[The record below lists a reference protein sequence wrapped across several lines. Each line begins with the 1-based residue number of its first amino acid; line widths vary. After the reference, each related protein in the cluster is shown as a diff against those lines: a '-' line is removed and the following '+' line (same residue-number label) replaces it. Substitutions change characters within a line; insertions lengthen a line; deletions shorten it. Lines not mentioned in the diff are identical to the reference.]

1 MRALY
6 TWGCAAAI
14 WLVASLTASAQTLS
28 VGMSGS
34 EVTSLQNDLVA
45 AGYLARTVDG
55 DYGSTTKEAVA
66 LFQKAKGLPVT
77 GRADDST
84 RAAIERAAGAGYRP
98 GGGVVYAEGNRGS
111 VISDMQVRLQA
122 AGYLKGG
129 IDGVYGEDT
138 TNAVRAFQKAKGIP
152 VSGAIDE
159 MTYSALRNV
168 DASSAPSASYE
179 ESGEGESSSAGS
191 SSLYSIGDS
200 GSDVSS
206 IQRKLKKMGYLDG
219 AVDGIYGGDTASAV
233 KAFQS
238 DEGLSATGMVN
249 RDTLSRITSEYAAQS
264 GETVLSL
271 GDSGKK
277 VIRLQNKLLLHGY
290 NPGSVDGVY
299 GEGTAEAVRQLQA
312 EENLARTGIADG
324 DVWDRLDSAPRFTG
338 NYKKVFH
345 MEATAY
351 TPNDGDGRGR
361 TAMGGYAGKGHA
373 AVDPNIIPLG
383 SEVYIEGYGYA
394 ICDDIGGAI
403 RGNIIDVGVDNYD
416 QAYKWGMKPKV
427 NVYLV
432 R

>member
-111 VISDMQVRLQA
+111 MISDMQVRLQA

-249 RDTLSRITSEYAAQS
+249 GDTLSRITSEYAAQS

-290 NPGSVDGVY
+290 NPGSVDGIY
-299 GEGTAEAVRQLQA
+299 GEGTAEAVRQLQS

-324 DVWDRLDSAPRFTG
+324 DVWDRLDNAPLFTG

-403 RGNIIDVGVDNYD
+403 HGNIIDVGVDNYD
-416 QAYKWGMKPKV
+416 QAYKWGIKPKV
-427 NVYLV
+427 NVYLI

>member
-14 WLVASLTASAQTLS
+14 WLVASMTVSAETLT

-66 LFQKAKGLPVT
+66 LFQKVKGLPVT
-77 GRADDST
+77 GKADDST
-84 RAAIERAAGAGYRP
+84 RAAIERAAGQGYRP

-111 VISDMQVRLQA
+111 MISDMQVRLQA

-129 IDGVYGEDT
+129 IDGVYGDDT
-138 TNAVRAFQKAKGIP
+138 TRAVRNFQKDKGIP
-152 VSGAIDE
+152 VSGVIDE
-159 MTYSALRNV
+159 MTYAALRNV
-168 DASSAPSASYE
+168 DGSSAPAPAA
-179 ESGEGESSSAGS
+179 SSSSEETAAGGS
-191 SSLYSIGDS
+191 MYSIGDS
-200 GSDVSS
+200 GAEVTS

-219 AVDGIYGGDTASAV
+219 GVDGIYGGDTSSAV
-233 KAFQS
+233 KAFQR
-238 DEGLSATGMVN
+238 DQGLSATGMVDG
-249 RDTLSRITSEYAAQS
+249 DTLSTLTSAYASYS
-264 GETVLSL
+264 GESVLEP
-271 GDSGKK
+271 GDSGSK
-277 VIRLQNKLLLHGY
+277 VIKLQNKLLLHGY
-290 NPGSVDGVY
+290 NPGSVDGIY
-299 GEGTAEAVRQLQA
+299 GAGTEEAVKEFQA
-312 EENLARTGIADG
+312 EQNLAMTGIADS
-324 DVWDRLDSAPRFTG
+324 DVWDRLDSAPGFTG
-338 NYKKVFH
+338 DYKRVYH
-345 MEATAY
+345 MKATAY
-351 TPNDGDGRGR
+351 TPCPWDGDGRGR

-403 RGNIIDVGVDNYD
+403 HGNIIDVGVDNYD
-416 QAYKWGMKPKV
+416 QAVKWGMKPTV
-427 NVYLV
+427 NVYLI

>member
-14 WLVASLTASAQTLS
+14 WLVASLTASAQTLT

-66 LFQKAKGLPVT
+66 LFQKAKRLPVT
-77 GRADDST
+77 GRADDDT

-111 VISDMQVRLQA
+111 MISDMQVRLQA
-122 AGYLKGG
+122 VGYLKGG

-168 DASSAPSASYE
+168 DSSSASYE
-179 ESGEGESSSAGS
+179 SSGGEEGSSASRGA
-191 SSLYSIGDS
+191 SLYIIGDS
-200 GSDVSS
+200 GSEVPS

-219 AVDGIYGGDTASAV
+219 SVDGIYGGDTASAV
-233 KAFQS
+233 KAFQD
-238 DEGLSATGMVN
+238 DEGLSSTGMVDG
-249 RDTLSRITSEYAAQS
+249 DTLARITSEYAAQS
-264 GETVLSL
+264 GETVLSP

-299 GEGTAEAVRQLQA
+299 GEGTAEAVRWLQA

-324 DVWDRLDSAPRFTG
+324 DVWDRLDSAPRFTV

-403 RGNIIDVGVDNYD
+403 HGNIIDVGVDNYD

-427 NVYLV
+427 NVYLI

>member
-6 TWGCAAAI
+6 TWGYAAAI
-14 WLVASLTASAQTLS
+14 WLVASLTASAQTLT

-77 GRADDST
+77 GRADDDT

-111 VISDMQVRLQA
+111 MISDMQVRLQA

-129 IDGVYGEDT
+129 IDGVYGADT
-138 TNAVRAFQKAKGIP
+138 TNAVKAFQKAKGIP

-168 DASSAPSASYE
+168 DSSSPSYESSGGEEGSSASRGA
-179 ESGEGESSSAGS
+179 
-191 SSLYSIGDS
+191 SLYIIGDS
-200 GSDVSS
+200 GSEVSS

-219 AVDGIYGGDTASAV
+219 SVDGIYGGDTASAV
-233 KAFQS
+233 KAFQD
-238 DEGLSATGMVN
+238 DEGLSSTGMVDG
-249 RDTLSRITSEYAAQS
+249 DTLARITSEYAAQS
-264 GETVLSL
+264 GETVLSP

-299 GEGTAEAVRQLQA
+299 GEGTAEAVRRLQA

-338 NYKKVFH
+338 NYQKVFH

-403 RGNIIDVGVDNYD
+403 HGNIIDVGVDNYD
-416 QAYKWGMKPKV
+416 QAYKWGLKPKV
-427 NVYLV
+427 NVYLI

>member
-111 VISDMQVRLQA
+111 MISDMQVRLQA

-168 DASSAPSASYE
+168 DESSAPSASYE
-179 ESGEGESSSAGS
+179 ESGEGESSSAGG
-191 SSLYSIGDS
+191 SLYSIGDS

-249 RDTLSRITSEYAAQS
+249 GDTLSRITSEYAAQS

-290 NPGSVDGVY
+290 NPGSVDGIY
-299 GEGTAEAVRQLQA
+299 GEGTAEAVRQLQS

-324 DVWDRLDSAPRFTG
+324 DVWDRLDNAPRFTG

-403 RGNIIDVGVDNYD
+403 HGNIIDVGVDNYD

-427 NVYLV
+427 NVYLI

>member
-6 TWGCAAAI
+6 TWGCTAAI
-14 WLVASLTASAQTLS
+14 WLLASLTVSAQTLS
-28 VGMSGS
+28 IGMSGS
-34 EVTSLQNDLVA
+34 DVTALQNDLVA

-55 DYGSTTKEAVA
+55 DFGSTTREAVV
-66 LFQKAKGLPVT
+66 LFQKAKGLPAT
-77 GRADDST
+77 GRADDAT
-84 RAAIERAAGAGYRP
+84 RAAIERAANKGYRP
-98 GGGVVYAEGNRGS
+98 GGGVVYAEGNRGTM
-111 VISDMQVRLQA
+111 ISDMQVRLQE
-122 AGYLKGG
+122 AGFLKGSM
-129 IDGVYGEDT
+129 DGVYGEDT
-138 TNAVRAFQKAKGIP
+138 TRAVKAFQKAEGIP
-152 VSGAIDE
+152 VSGVIDE
-159 MTYSALRNV
+159 MTYASLQNV
-168 DASSAPSASYE
+168 DAPVSTAAPEEESAS
-179 ESGEGESSSAGS
+179 SDDGGA
-191 SSLYSIGDS
+191 SLFSIGDS
-200 GSDVSS
+200 GSEVTS
-206 IQRKLKKMGYLDG
+206 IQHKLKRMGYLDG

-233 KAFQS
+233 KAFQK
-238 DEGLSATGMVN
+238 DEGFSATGMVDG
-249 RDTLSRITSEYAAQS
+249 DTLSRLTSVYAAQN
-264 GETVLSL
+264 GETVLAP

-299 GEGTAEAVRQLQA
+299 GEGTAEAVRRFQA
-312 EENLARTGIADG
+312 EQNLARTGIADG

-338 NYKKVFH
+338 NYKKVLR

-351 TPNDGDGRGR
+351 TPNDGDGNGR
-361 TAMGGYAGKGHA
+361 TAMGGFAGKGHA

-427 NVYLV
+427 NVYLI

>member
-14 WLVASLTASAQTLS
+14 WLVASLTASAQTLM

-77 GRADDST
+77 GRADDDT

-111 VISDMQVRLQA
+111 MISDMQVRLQV

-129 IDGVYGEDT
+129 IDGVYGADT
-138 TNAVRAFQKAKGIP
+138 TNAVKAFQKAKGIP

-168 DASSAPSASYE
+168 DSSSSPSYESSGGEEGSSASRGA
-179 ESGEGESSSAGS
+179 
-191 SSLYSIGDS
+191 SLYIIGDS
-200 GSDVSS
+200 GSEVSS

-219 AVDGIYGGDTASAV
+219 SVDGIYGGDTASAV
-233 KAFQS
+233 KAFQD
-238 DEGLSATGMVN
+238 DEGLSSTGMVDG
-249 RDTLSRITSEYAAQS
+249 DTLARITSEYAAQS
-264 GETVLSL
+264 GETVLSP

-299 GEGTAEAVRQLQA
+299 GEGTAEAVRRLQA

-403 RGNIIDVGVDNYD
+403 HGNIIDVGVDNYD
-416 QAYKWGMKPKV
+416 QAYKWGLKPKV
-427 NVYLV
+427 NVYLI

>member
-1 MRALY
+1 M
-6 TWGCAAAI
+6 
-14 WLVASLTASAQTLS
+14 
-28 VGMSGS
+28 
-34 EVTSLQNDLVA
+34 
-45 AGYLARTVDG
+45 
-55 DYGSTTKEAVA
+55 
-66 LFQKAKGLPVT
+66 
-77 GRADDST
+77 
-84 RAAIERAAGAGYRP
+84 
-98 GGGVVYAEGNRGS
+98 
-111 VISDMQVRLQA
+111 ISDMQVRLQA

-138 TNAVRAFQKAKGIP
+138 TNAVRAFQKEKGIP

-168 DASSAPSASYE
+168 DASSALSASYE

-249 RDTLSRITSEYAAQS
+249 GDTLSRITSEYAAQS
-264 GETVLSL
+264 GETVLSP

-290 NPGSVDGVY
+290 NPGSVDGIY
-299 GEGTAEAVRQLQA
+299 GEGTAEAVRQLQS

-324 DVWDRLDSAPRFTG
+324 DVWDRLDNAPRFTG

-403 RGNIIDVGVDNYD
+403 HGNIIDVGVDNYD

-427 NVYLV
+427 NVYLI

>member
-14 WLVASLTASAQTLS
+14 WLVASLTASAQTLT

-66 LFQKAKGLPVT
+66 LFQKAKRLPVT
-77 GRADDST
+77 GRADDDT

-111 VISDMQVRLQA
+111 MISDMQVRLQTV
-122 AGYLKGG
+122 GYLKGG

-168 DASSAPSASYE
+168 DSSSASYE
-179 ESGEGESSSAGS
+179 SSGGEEGSSASRGA
-191 SSLYSIGDS
+191 SLYIIGDS
-200 GSDVSS
+200 GSEVSS

-219 AVDGIYGGDTASAV
+219 SVDGIYGGDTASAV
-233 KAFQS
+233 KAFQD
-238 DEGLSATGMVN
+238 DEGLSSTGMVDG
-249 RDTLSRITSEYAAQS
+249 DTLARITSEYAAQS
-264 GETVLSL
+264 GETVLSP

-299 GEGTAEAVRQLQA
+299 GEGTAEAVRRLQA

-361 TAMGGYAGKGHA
+361 TAMGGCAGKGHA

-403 RGNIIDVGVDNYD
+403 HGNIIDVGVDNYD

-427 NVYLV
+427 NVYLI

>member
-14 WLVASLTASAQTLS
+14 WLVASLTASAQTLT

-77 GRADDST
+77 GRADDDT

-111 VISDMQVRLQA
+111 MISGMQVRLQA

-129 IDGVYGEDT
+129 IDGVYGADT
-138 TNAVRAFQKAKGIP
+138 TNAVKAFQKAKGIP

-168 DASSAPSASYE
+168 DSSSASYE
-179 ESGEGESSSAGS
+179 SSGGEEGSSASRGA
-191 SSLYSIGDS
+191 SLYIIGDS
-200 GSDVSS
+200 GSEVSS

-219 AVDGIYGGDTASAV
+219 SADGIYGGDTASAV
-233 KAFQS
+233 KAFQD
-238 DEGLSATGMVN
+238 DEGLSATGMVDG
-249 RDTLSRITSEYAAQS
+249 DTLARITSEYAAQS
-264 GETVLSL
+264 GETVLSP

-299 GEGTAEAVRQLQA
+299 GEDTAEAVCRLQA

-403 RGNIIDVGVDNYD
+403 HGNIIDVGVDNYD
-416 QAYKWGMKPKV
+416 QAYKWGLKPKV
-427 NVYLV
+427 NVYLI

>member
-14 WLVASLTASAQTLS
+14 WLVASLTASAQILS

-111 VISDMQVRLQA
+111 MISDMQVRLQA

-233 KAFQS
+233 KAFQN
-238 DEGLSATGMVN
+238 DEGLSATGMVDG
-249 RDTLSRITSEYAAQS
+249 DTLSRITSEYAAQS

-290 NPGSVDGVY
+290 NPGSVDGIY
-299 GEGTAEAVRQLQA
+299 GEGTAEAVRQLQS

-324 DVWDRLDSAPRFTG
+324 DVWDRLDNAPRFTG

-403 RGNIIDVGVDNYD
+403 HGNIIDVGVDNYD

-427 NVYLV
+427 NVYLI

>member
-28 VGMSGS
+28 IGMSGS
-34 EVTSLQNDLVA
+34 EVSSLQNDLVA

-77 GRADDST
+77 GRADDDT
-84 RAAIERAAGAGYRP
+84 RAAIERAAG
-98 GGGVVYAEGNRGS
+98 
-111 VISDMQVRLQA
+111 

-152 VSGAIDE
+152 VSGVIDE
-159 MTYSALRNV
+159 MTYGALRNE
-168 DASSAPSASYE
+168 DTSSVSYE
-179 ESGEGESSSAGS
+179 GSGEEEGS
-191 SSLYSIGDS
+191 GDRGSSLYSIGDS

-238 DEGLSATGMVN
+238 DEGLSVTGMVN
-249 RDTLSRITSEYAAQS
+249 GDTLSRITSEYAAQS

-290 NPGSVDGVY
+290 NPGSVDGIY

-338 NYKKVFH
+338 NYKKVFR

-351 TPNDGDGRGR
+351 TPNDGDGRGM
-361 TAMGGYAGKGHA
+361 TAMGAYAGKGHA

-403 RGNIIDVGVDNYD
+403 HGNIIDVGVDNYD

-427 NVYLV
+427 NVYLI